1 MGLLLLLSRF
11 SRVQLC
17 ATPWTAAHQAPP
29 FLRFSRQE
37 HWSGLPF
44 PFPMHES
51 GKWKWKWSHVR
62 LLATPWTT
70 AYQAP
75 PSMGFSRQEYW
86 SGVPLPCAKLFQ
98 SCPTLCNQATE
109 VAHQALLSIGFSR
122 QEYWRGLPCPPPRNL
137 LNPGIEPTSLTSPA
151 LASGFFTT
159 RATWEA
165 HNTLLGYIK
174 KKISRDLVGKMC
186 MCE

>member
-1 MGLLLLLSRF
+1 MKSLSR
-11 SRVQLC
+11 VWLL
-17 ATPWTAAHQAPP
+17 AIPWTAA
-29 FLRFSRQE
+29 F
-37 HWSGLPF
+37 
-44 PFPMHES
+44 
-51 GKWKWKWSHVR
+51 
-62 LLATPWTT
+62 
-70 AYQAP
+70 QAP

-98 SCPTLCNQATE
+98 SCTTLCNQATE

-122 QEYWRGLPCPPPRNL
+122 QEYWRGLPCPPPGDL
-137 LNPGIEPTSLTSPA
+137 PDSGIELLFLTSPA

-174 KKISRDLVGKMC
+174 KKKISRDLVGKMC
-186 MCE
+186 MCVCVSRYTIIIKH